1 MSNVIIEGFIVAY
14 KRCGLDTQYKEK
26 MVPGMNTKCHT
37 ITGTIPCTLYE
48 VKVAAC
54 ANEGQGLFSVPV
66 IIRTGGKSSPLKD
79 MGCFR
84 YQSNIG
90 PLVSHHKRWTRIYV
104 GNKDF

>member
-1 MSNVIIEGFIVAY
+1 VSNVIIEGFIVAY

-26 MVPGMNTKCHT
+26 MVPGMNTKCHA
-37 ITGTIPCTLYE
+37 ITGTNPCTLYE

-66 IIRTGGKSSPLKD
+66 IIRTGGKSSLLKD

-104 GNKDF
+104 GNKEF